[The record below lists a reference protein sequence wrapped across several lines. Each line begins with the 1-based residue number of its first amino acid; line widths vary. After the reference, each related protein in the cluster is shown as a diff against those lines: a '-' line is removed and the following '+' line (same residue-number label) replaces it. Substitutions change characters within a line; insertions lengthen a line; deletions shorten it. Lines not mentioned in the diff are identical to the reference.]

1 MTIIKVSHITIYVDD
16 QDEALTWYQE
26 KLGFETV
33 MDNREV
39 VQNLR
44 WLTVSPKGNSATQF
58 VLMPARSDDDKTRV
72 GNNLM
77 TVLSSDDC
85 TTEMRMMA
93 YKGVEIV
100 DPATEVPWGVS
111 GIIKDLYG
119 NYYNIVGPK

>member
-1 MTIIKVSHITIYVDD
+1 MTIIKVSHLTIYVDD
-16 QDEALTWYQE
+16 QDAALTWYQE

-33 MDNREV
+33 MDNRDV
-39 VQNLR
+39 VANLR

-93 YKGVEIV
+93 HKGVEIV

-119 NYYNIVGPK
+119 NHYNIVGPK